1 MNITEFHEFEVD
13 KAIVGD
19 LIYSQNGTIA
29 TAIRELVMNAID
41 AKSLT
46 CEIRLGPT
54 GFEIIDQGEGFGSRE
69 NIEKFFKRFGEP
81 HTNGD
86 AVFGRFRIGRGQIM
100 AFGSI
105 TWHSDEFKMKTD
117 VSKNGHGFT
126 LIEDKVDTHRGCKVY
141 GNFYSSI
148 NDWELR
154 IAKEEICKL
163 VKYTEQDVTYNGLQI
178 SYNHS
183 TQWDYEDEDVKI
195 IWNPSR
201 EDGIMLYSLGIFVKD
216 INRHHYGINADIVT
230 KKALKLNMARNEVS
244 ENDPLWK
251 KISGLLQEQA
261 LKEGRSKIKGNQ
273 IDENTRRSLIRQV
286 LQNNIEFDEAQR
298 MPLIR
303 DCRGHTVMICN
314 LWTNKRPLTISPTAG
329 DRVAGRLAS
338 RKMATVLHYDEL
350 RIWGVDGL
358 EELVELMA
366 EKSEISRYRG
376 LMDDIKGIR
385 IEAFN
390 KLAMGVNEELNL
402 IKFADLKPREASAR
416 AALQYAS
423 DIMSKRINYH
433 VDDEITKRRISIGES
448 DVADGWT
455 DALSFIAIGRHMLP
469 LLDKGY
475 YGAVQL
481 ATLMLHEYCHNE
493 NDMGS
498 HEHDFIFYERYHDI
512 SSAYK
517 NEVLGHTALSLYMRY
532 QSELMKRSESLPSE
546 AYNQLKY
553 PVIND
558 TLHYVG
564 QVKSNKLS
572 ALAVLLL
579 DASKANYSIS
589 KTKFE
594 AKIHYQKSN
603 NIYIQID
610 KALKKEIQNNGFE
623 LPDEQGIEA
632 ISKDWKTANK
642 IIRRETIQ
650 IAEEW
655 ARQYGHDVS
664 LMKRIFFKGVN
675 FSELLSI
682 ICQDKDSGLYA
693 FEGTELYPTRILG
706 SATYEHRFRSPSFFG
721 CQGKKW
727 INKEMAEDKAKRT
740 EYALTGIKD
749 IVNGIIDENEKREF
763 IDTFLSQ
770 NLAIQLKSN

>member
-1 MNITEFHEFEVD
+1 MNQNEEFHEFEVD

-41 AKSLT
+41 AMSLT
-46 CEIRLGPT
+46 CEIRLGAT
-54 GFEIIDQGEGFGSRE
+54 GFEIIDQGQGFGSRE

-81 HTNGD
+81 HTEGD
-86 AVFGRFRIGRGQIM
+86 AIFGRFRIGRGQIM

-117 VSKNGHGFT
+117 VSNSGHGFT
-126 LIEDKVDTHRGCKVY
+126 LIEDKDDIHRGCKVY
-141 GNFYSSI
+141 GNFYSPI
-148 NDWELR
+148 NDWDLR
-154 IAKEEICKL
+154 TAKEEICKL
-163 VKYTEQDVTYNGLQI
+163 VKYAEQDVSYNGIPI

-195 IWNPSR
+195 IWNPNR
-201 EDGIMLYSLGIFVKD
+201 EDGIMLYSLGVFVKD

-251 KISGLLQEQA
+251 KISVLLQEQA
-261 LKEGRSKIKGNQ
+261 IKEGRSKIKGKQ

-286 LQNNIEFDEAQR
+286 LQGNIEFDEARR

-303 DCRGHTVMICN
+303 DCRGHTVMTCN
-314 LWTNKRPLTISPTAG
+314 LWTNKRPLTISPSAG
-329 DRVAGRLAS
+329 DRVADRLAS

-350 RIWGVDGL
+350 RIWGADSL
-358 EELVELMA
+358 EELIELMA
-366 EKSEISRYRG
+366 EKATTSQYRS
-376 LMDDIKGIR
+376 LIFEIKGIR
-385 IEAFN
+385 IEPFD
-390 KLAMGVNEELNL
+390 KLAMGVSDKLNL
-402 IKFADLKPREASAR
+402 VKQANLKPREASAR
-416 AALQYAS
+416 TALQYAS
-423 DIMSKRINYH
+423 GIMSNRINYH
-433 VDDEITKRRISIGES
+433 VEDKIAKRQISIGES

-517 NEVLGHTALSLYMRY
+517 NEVLGHTALSLYTQY
-532 QSELMKRSESLPSE
+532 QRELMKRSESLPDE
-546 AYNQLKY
+546 AYNQFKY

-558 TLHYVG
+558 LQHYIG
-564 QVKSNKLS
+564 QVKGNKLS
-572 ALAVLLL
+572 TLAVLLL
-579 DASKANYSIS
+579 DSSKANYSIT

-594 AKIHYQKSN
+594 AKINYHKSN
-603 NIYIQID
+603 DIYKQVD
-610 KALKKEIQNNGFE
+610 KALKKAIKNDGVE
-623 LPDEQGIEA
+623 LPDEQAIEA
-632 ISKDWKTANK
+632 ISKNWEAANK
-642 IIRRETIQ
+642 IIHRETIKT
-650 IAEEW
+650 AEEW
-655 ARQYGHDVS
+655 ADQYGHDAS
-664 LMKRIFFKGVN
+664 LMKKLFFRGVG
-675 FSELLSI
+675 FSDLLSI
-682 ICQDKDSGLYA
+682 ICQDKNSGLYA
-693 FEGTELYPTRILG
+693 FEGAELYPTRILG
-706 SATYEHRFRSPSFFG
+706 SATYEHRFRSPSFWG
-721 CQGKKW
+721 CEGRQW
-727 INKEMAEDKAKRT
+727 VNKDMAEDKTKRT

-749 IVNGIIDENEKREF
+749 IVKGIIDEDEKREF
-763 IDTFLSQ
+763 IETFLSP
-770 NLAIQLKSN
+770 NLAIQLK